1 MTKLRYLGHDHS
13 VTKGRASGHQRQLIF
28 QTDQPIYAHLTLFR
42 AELVSSSTTRF
53 IITHFH

>member
-1 MTKLRYLGHDHS
+1 MNKLRYLAHDHS
-13 VTKGRASGHQRQLIF
+13 VTKGPYQRQLIF